1 MKEKVE
7 KFKVT
12 ADQIKGLLV
21 QRYGDAYKYAIAAE
35 VSPRTGAWE
44 RRVDFMVFHCW
55 DSENFELEAF
65 EIKISKSDLKRELM
79 DPSKHNC
86 LFDEIDKYWIVAPD
100 YVLDDL
106 SIIPVNWGALKVYQ
120 EKDGTLALKTAQ
132 RPNALHHE
140 QLSLKKLGRP
150 FVASFCRAVNNQSAT
165 KVKLLNAQKDLET
178 NIRRQVEQELACG
191 AHIVQDWEYDRL
203 KRCEANLNALGLN
216 PWITIGEADKRM
228 HREAR
233 ILINRMESAKSR
245 IESAMH
251 ELKHLKN
258 QLDDLA
264 KIPEEQE
271 EREPIKINEEHEEN
285 QSEGRPAT

>member
-1 MKEKVE
+1 MKEKAE

-21 QRYGDAYKYAIAAE
+21 ARYDDQYRFAVAAE

-44 RRVDFMVFHCW
+44 RRVDFMTLCCW
-55 DSENFELEAF
+55 DSDGFEINAF

-106 SIIPVNWGALKVYQ
+106 SVIPKNWGVLKVCQ
-120 EKDGTLALKTAQ
+120 EKDGTFSLKTVQ

-140 QLSLKKLGRP
+140 PINQKKLGRP

-165 KVKLLNAQKDLET
+165 KAKLLNAQKELEA
-178 NIRRQVEQELACG
+178 NIRRQVEQELANG
-191 AHIVQDWEYDRL
+191 AHIVQDFEYDRL
-203 KRCEANLNALGLN
+203 KRCEANLKALGLDA
-216 PWITIGEADKRM
+216 WDTIGESEKRM
-228 HREAR
+228 FREAR
-233 ILINRMESAKSR
+233 MLVKHVERAKSG
-245 IESAMH
+245 IESAMY
-251 ELKHLKN
+251 ELKNLKN
-258 QLDDLA
+258 NLGDLA
-264 KIPEEQE
+264 KLPEEPE
-271 EREPIKINEEHEEN
+271 THEMIKLEEEHGED
-285 QSEGRPAT
+285 QSEGGPAT

>member
-1 MKEKVE
+1 MKEKAE

-21 QRYGDAYKYAIAAE
+21 ERYGDAYKYAIAAE

-44 RRVDFMVFHCW
+44 RRVDFMAFHCW

-106 SIIPVNWGALKVYQ
+106 SVIPANWGVLKVCQ

-140 QLSLKKLGRP
+140 PINQKKLGRP

-165 KVKLLNAQKDLET
+165 KTKLLNAQKELEA
-178 NIRRQVEQELACG
+178 NIRRQVEQELANG
-191 AHIVQDWEYDRL
+191 AHVVQSWEYDRL
-203 KRCEANLNALGLN
+203 KRSEANLKALGLDS
-216 PWITIGEADKRM
+216 WDTVGETEKLM
-228 HREAR
+228 YREAR
-233 ILINRMESAKSR
+233 MLVKHVESAKR
-245 IESAMH
+245 GIESAMY
-251 ELKHLKN
+251 ELKDLKN
-258 QLDDLA
+258 RLGGLA
-264 KIPEEQE
+264 KLPEVSEAN
-271 EREPIKINEEHEEN
+271 EPIKLEDDR
-285 QSEGRPAT
+285 GATEIH

>member
-12 ADQIKGLLV
+12 ADQIKCLLV
-21 QRYGDAYKYAIAAE
+21 ERYGDAYKYAIAAE

-44 RRVDFMVFHCW
+44 RRVDFIVFHCW

-106 SIIPVNWGALKVYQ
+106 SVIPANWGAMKVYQ

-140 QLSLKKLGRP
+140 PINQKKLGRP

-165 KVKLLNAQKDLET
+165 KAKLLNAQKELEA

-203 KRCEANLNALGLN
+203 KRCEANLKALGLDS
-216 PWITIGEADKRM
+216 WRTIGEADKRM
-228 HREAR
+228 YREAR
-233 ILINRMESAKSR
+233 TLVKHVELAKSE
-245 IESAMH
+245 IESAMY

-258 QLDDLA
+258 HLGDLA
-264 KIPEEQE
+264 KLPSEPDVH
-271 EREPIKINEEHEEN
+271 EPIKMEEEH
-285 QSEGRPAT
+285 GATEIH